1 MACAAANGDGVVPP
15 PKGEAD
21 APVGPVGPVGP
32 GPPGPKGDEV
42 TDAKPVV
49 VATLCPVL
57 ELAACAACT
66 STMGSVQS
74 RNALCAF
81 NVPVRLSL
89 KLRRHIMMK
98 RSSMHSGTA
107 QCVILK
113 FHQYCATIISARLI
127 TNQENKTCLDSTFIQ
142 I

>member
-1 MACAAANGDGVVPP
+1 MACAAANGDGVLVPP

-21 APVGPVGPVGP
+21 GPVGPVGP
-32 GPPGPKGDEV
+32 GPPGPKGAEV
-42 TDAKPVV
+42 TDAEAVV
-49 VATLCPVL
+49 VAPALCPVL
-57 ELAACAACT
+57 EQLDACAACT
-66 STMGSVQS
+66 STMGSVKS

-127 TNQENKTCLDSTFIQ
+127 ANQENKTCLDSTFIQ